1 MLIYPLS
8 TAEDRTI
15 RWASRIVPALS
26 VAIILLLGAMSVASM
41 PV

>member
-8 TAEDRTI
+8 AVEDRAI

-26 VAIILLLGAMSVASM
+26 VAIILLMGAMSVASM

>member
-8 TAEDRTI
+8 AAEDRTI
-15 RWASRIVPALS
+15 RWVSRIVPALS